1 MIINTPSSLIANSS
15 GGSGPAIK
23 RKLSGFTLIEL
34 MITLVIIAIGVTL
47 AMPTFVAVMEKR
59 RLVSAAEQVVSF
71 MAFARSEAIKRNKKV
86 SVSWYTPG
94 GHNSNW
100 CIGLSMSPQSTP
112 CDCEEDDPEEL
123 DFCSIDSVAY
133 RLEQPDFVNM
143 GDEFIHMKPN
153 SSSFA
158 FDPVRGILADVLDIE
173 SVDGDYLFYLHSD
186 RKETGTNRR
195 LYELQLNMY
204 ITGRM
209 DICTDKDSRNR
220 QRLVG
225 GYPIC

>member
-1 MIINTPSSLIANSS
+1 MNTHSSLIANSR

-34 MITLVIIAIGVTL
+34 MITMVIIAIGVSL

-59 RLVSAAEQVVSF
+59 RLVSAAEEVVSF

-100 CIGLSMSPQSTP
+100 CIGASLSPKASP
-112 CDCEEDDPEEL
+112 CDCTETNSAHV

-133 RLEQPDFVNM
+133 RLVQTDFVNM
-143 GDEFIHMKPN
+143 GDEFIHMRPN
-153 SSSFA
+153 ASSFA
-158 FDPVRGILADVLDIE
+158 FDPVRGIVVRSDDEVLERE
-173 SVDGDYLFYLHSD
+173 SIDGDYLFYLHSD
-186 RKETGTNRR
+186 RKETGTNTR
-195 LYELQLNMY
+195 LYELQLKMY

-209 DICTDKDSRNR
+209 DICTDDDR